1 MLVAV
6 IVFFTGIS
14 SVAFLFAEGRPVP
27 AIIALVLSGAFVVLI
42 AMLVPSLNVT
52 LHDMQ
57 NNVVLTLA
65 QQSNISF
72 PTATYVI
79 ATPDRR
85 VLARIERTT
94 WSRLGRNRWAILAPD
109 NDRPIGYAAEES
121 LGRALLRKVVGKF
134 NPRFQTDLRIR
145 YLGHDAGRI
154 IRRPDSKGNMDMLEV
169 TGDIDKR
176 IAVGLALLV
185 LGSEP

>member
-1 MLVAV
+1 M

-27 AIIALVLSGAFVVLI
+27 ALIALVLSGAFVVLI
-42 AMLVPSLNVT
+42 AMLVPSLSVT

-57 NNVVLTLA
+57 NNVVLTLS

-72 PTATYVI
+72 PTATFLI

-94 WSRLGRNRWAILAPD
+94 WSRLGRNRWVILSPEHDRAI
-109 NDRPIGYAAEES
+109 GFAAEDS
-121 LGRALLRKVVGKF
+121 LSRALVRKVAGKF
-134 NPRFQTDLRIR
+134 SPRLQTDIRIH
-145 YLGHDAGRI
+145 YLGHDVGRI
-154 IRRPDSKGNMDMLEV
+154 IRRPDSKGDMDVLEV
-169 TGDIDKR
+169 SGEIDKR